1 MDWLRDILGDDL
13 GKAFFTILNIIFV
26 EGLLSVDNA
35 AVLATLVMDL
45 PENQRAR
52 ALRIGLIFAYIF
64 RGAALLLAGY
74 LLQIDW
80 VKLVGGGYLLFLALK
95 FFYEKFFH
103 NKGVMEEAAEEVK
116 EHKPKRKRIF
126 GMSQFWSTV
135 IMVEAM
141 DLVFSLDN
149 VLAAGAFSNN
159 MYIVCIGVFIGII
172 TMRIV
177 ASYFVKLM
185 QRFPFLDFAAFIVIA
200 MLGVKLVFEYF
211 THDPNATEGH
221 GGFTQY
227 IFSLGTIAI
236 FVIPILTSIF
246 FNFPKGNVKIKR
258 KKKH

>member
-1 MDWLRDILGDDL
+1 MDFLHEILGPDL
-13 GKAFFTILNIIFV
+13 NKAFFTILNIIFV

-35 AVLATLVMDL
+35 AVLATLVMPL

-52 ALRIGLIFAYIF
+52 ALRIGLVFAYIF

-80 VKLVGGGYLLFLALK
+80 VKIVGGGYLLFLALK
-95 FFYEKFFH
+95 FFYEKAFH
-103 NKGVMEEAAEEVK
+103 HKNIMDEAAEEVK
-116 EHKPKRKRIF
+116 EHMPPKKRIF
-126 GMSQFWSTV
+126 GLNQFWSTV

-185 QRFPFLDFAAFIVIA
+185 ARFPFLDFAAFTVIA
-200 MLGVKLVFEYF
+200 MLGVKLIFEYF
-211 THDPNATEGH
+211 YPENHALEHESPSFLKAYG
-221 GGFTQY
+221 
-227 IFSLGTIAI
+227 FSLGTIAI
-236 FVIPILTSIF
+236 FVLPIITSLA
-246 FNFPKGNVKIKR
+246 FNFPKNN
-258 KKKH
+258 KKKS